1 MVDKIMG
8 ILSMMLGVAALS
20 LEFNKLRWCSTSA
33 TATIVEVKQQSARG
47 AYTYNPVFEFCVDG
61 RMIRGCGGVPGS
73 LLKNR
78 YQVGDSRKILYEERN
93 PESFR
98 LRGNYT
104 MILIGVLFILGGIY
118 TYMQ

>member
-1 MVDKIMG
+1 MLDKIMG
-8 ILSMMLGVAALS
+8 ILSMMLGIAALS

-33 TATIVEVKQQSARG
+33 TATIVEVKRQSARG

-61 RMIRGCGGVPGS
+61 RMIRGSGGVPGS

-78 YQVGDSRKILYEERN
+78 YQVGDSRKILYV
-93 PESFR
+93 ESFR